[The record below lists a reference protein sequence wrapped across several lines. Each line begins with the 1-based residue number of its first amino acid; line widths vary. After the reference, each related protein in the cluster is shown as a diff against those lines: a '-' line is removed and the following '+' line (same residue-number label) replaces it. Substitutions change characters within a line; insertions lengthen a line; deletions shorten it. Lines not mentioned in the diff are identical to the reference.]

1 MASPPQK
8 LPGRMM
14 KIQKEQ
20 KNLLCYTIAQG
31 KVSQWKV
38 WQAKRR
44 FLDKTLSKL
53 WFIVSPINQSNALY
67 KEMWCVPENKGS
79 SFCTIRN
86 ATTLRGKDAQHLD
99 NDTPVSVLSPPC
111 SPPPGHRNFS
121 SNRYSRSPLST
132 LLPNAAVCSC
142 CFLISSDAV
151 VVPFELRCKS
161 SNKLASIVVF
171 LLLASRL
178 LPSSVRYPHLHF
190 ILVLLKL

>member
-1 MASPPQK
+1 MVYCIPHKSVQCTLQGNVMCTRKQARASLSAQLGMQQPWEERMRNILIMI
-8 LPGRMM
+8 LPY
-14 KIQKEQ
+14 
-20 KNLLCYTIAQG
+20 LFYHHPA
-31 KVSQWKV
+31 
-38 WQAKRR
+38 
-44 FLDKTLSKL
+44 
-53 WFIVSPINQSNALY
+53 P
-67 KEMWCVPENKGS
+67 
-79 SFCTIRN
+79 
-86 ATTLRGKDAQHLD
+86 H
-99 NDTPVSVLSPPC
+99 
-111 SPPPGHRNFS
+111 PPGHRNFS